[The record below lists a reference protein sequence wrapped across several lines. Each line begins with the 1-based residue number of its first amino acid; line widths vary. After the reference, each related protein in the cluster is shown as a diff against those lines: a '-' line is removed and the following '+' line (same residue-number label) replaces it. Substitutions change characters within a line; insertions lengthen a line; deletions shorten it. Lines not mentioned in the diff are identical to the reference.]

1 MQAGCNHL
9 ITGIPQRLAWLTD
22 LTPACKSGLD
32 GDLTLG
38 HARIGAGPTRK
49 VRLLVGTK
57 AEVPAAEIVVHLGVA
72 VLSVLSMALIERL
85 LHIAGLDGRKIPAID
100 ITLSD

>member
-1 MQAGCNHL
+1 M
-9 ITGIPQRLAWLTD
+9 
-22 LTPACKSGLD
+22 
-32 GDLTLG
+32 
-38 HARIGAGPTRK
+38 
-49 VRLLVGTK
+49 GTK

-100 ITLSD
+100 ITLSNWVFDLQVVAAVTVMSAGTIKAVLAALRAS